1 MAMQKETEIWEW
13 DYTNENR
20 GFHRLKNI
28 SVHYHMSQQ
37 PLLLPFRMATTF
49 RKPLF
54 PWRSRGA
61 SPFCSILLTLFLQT
75 RVFCLSMFLMPVETI
90 LILCVSST
98 DASVISILLS
108 TDSEW
113 YQASSVLKSVLHGW
127 EQVWGLRNMVQW
139 VKVLVA
145 ESDDL
150 SCSQKIAWQKE
161 KISSHSLSFDFHM
174 QTIACYTHRHP

>member
-1 MAMQKETEIWEW
+1 MGLLVTMARQKETEISEW

-54 PWRSRGA
+54 PRRSRGA
-61 SPFCSILLTLFLQT
+61 SPFCSVLLTSFLQT
-75 RVFCLSMFLMPVETI
+75 IVFCLSMFLMPVET
-90 LILCVSST
+90 ILCVSST

-113 YQASSVLKSVLHGW
+113 PPGKLCAKVYTPWLRR
-127 EQVWGLRNMVQW
+127 GLGPRNMVQW

-150 SCSQKIAWQKE
+150 SCSQEIA
-161 KISSHSLSFDFHM
+161 
-174 QTIACYTHRHP
+174 